1 MQQQTAERI
10 FMTSRQPQT
19 GPIQTDIAARE
30 NHVIGSGPRI
40 APLSGKEVD
49 PASLKLV
56 NDVRAGAGA
65 PPVAADNV
73 PEYMLIAMKHPEI
86 FASQM
91 VMGTAL
97 YNGRIPPRE
106 RELAILRIAWLTQSP
121 YEWGQHVAIAQRVG
135 MNLDEVHRAREGSS
149 AAGWNAHEAAI
160 LRGVEEL
167 LADYALSDTTWDILA
182 HSWDEAQLLEFP
194 MMVGQYIATAL
205 VQNSV
210 RIPMESGNPGLS
222 AG

>member
-1 MQQQTAERI
+1 
-10 FMTSRQPQT
+10 MTTRQPQT
-19 GPIQTDIAARE
+19 GPVQIDIAARE
-30 NHVIGSGPRI
+30 KHVIGKGPRI
-40 APLSGKEVD
+40 APLTGKEVD

-65 PPVAADNV
+65 GPVTADNV

-106 RELAILRIAWLTQSP
+106 RELAILRIAWLSQSP
-121 YEWGQHVAIAQRVG
+121 YEWGEHVNIAQRVG
-135 MNLDEVHRAREGSS
+135 MSLDEVRRAREGSS
-149 AAGWNAHEAAI
+149 AQGWNAHEAAI

-167 LADYALSDTTWDILA
+167 LADYALSDQTYEILA

-205 VQNSV
+205 VQNSL
-210 RIPMESGNPGLS
+210 RIPMGPGNPGLS